1 VPSTLFR
8 IESFVVNT
16 ADNTISCDERAV
28 KVEPKCIKVLNVLA
42 DNAPEAVSREY
53 IHKAVWGERV
63 VVDEALSRVISQL
76 RHALN
81 DNKSKRLIKTIPK
94 LGYKLTVTPS
104 YVNSETSKSDAR
116 APKTSSTQSLSA
128 NSHENAAH
136 TNEKTTRL
144 EGNSPEL
151 LDSPERKDS
160 PELVDSPQPANASE
174 PTSTRSDTNANKV
187 SASTSSNARH
197 KVWLAIV
204 ALIVIAALFF
214 TMSRTTIL
222 KTDSQHETSQQG
234 ITTSVAILPF
244 SQISDDTDSSYISLG
259 LTEEISS
266 SLSTTPGF
274 NVPSRY
280 STLALTKQGLSLAD
294 IAKTLNVN
302 YALEGSVRRIN
313 QSFRISV
320 RLIAPYEDKTLWSE
334 QYDVTSNDLLKV
346 QLDISN
352 AIITRVSA
360 TNTASESVL
369 KSGITDNAAAY
380 QAYLKGTYWWMNGT
394 TSEWFTKAEKAFLQA
409 VNQDPTFS
417 AAYGSLAYIYARYN
431 FYDLYIPQEEAL
443 PKANAAIDSALRL
456 NPYDA
461 NAHNATAIL
470 ATLDYRF
477 DDAQA
482 ALNRVLSRNADN
494 STSLYLSS
502 ELALAKLQPERA
514 LSLAQQALDKEP
526 LSPWVNVNL
535 AIVHYWR
542 GETSL
547 ALATL
552 KRALEIDDMY
562 TWAYVWKARILA
574 LEGNNAA
581 AIEAMEACLSIDP
594 FSSVN
599 AAYLGNLHSLAG
611 NNSKATQWFTH
622 AASLLGDSTI
632 ARFWKTHASR
642 LRKSDVTN
650 TDIALMES
658 LLSEQTQAFSVIP
671 LLTDGYIATEQQKSG
686 YEVILNHFPSLTKPT
701 PIVNSHN
708 VEAALALV
716 RLSSDA
722 PQKAVHIEKAL
733 NEFLRTYSRWA
744 ALSGLQSR
752 YDKLSK
758 RRYKKSEDAS

>member
-1 VPSTLFR
+1 MPSTLFR

-461 NAHNATAIL
+461 NAHNATAVSYTHL
-470 ATLDYRF
+470 TLPT
-477 DDAQA
+477 
-482 ALNRVLSRNADN
+482 NR
-494 STSLYLSS
+494 
-502 ELALAKLQPERA
+502 
-514 LSLAQQALDKEP
+514 
-526 LSPWVNVNL
+526 
-535 AIVHYWR
+535 
-542 GETSL
+542 
-547 ALATL
+547 
-552 KRALEIDDMY
+552 
-562 TWAYVWKARILA
+562 
-574 LEGNNAA
+574 
-581 AIEAMEACLSIDP
+581 
-594 FSSVN
+594 
-599 AAYLGNLHSLAG
+599 
-611 NNSKATQWFTH
+611 
-622 AASLLGDSTI
+622 
-632 ARFWKTHASR
+632 
-642 LRKSDVTN
+642 
-650 TDIALMES
+650 
-658 LLSEQTQAFSVIP
+658 
-671 LLTDGYIATEQQKSG
+671 
-686 YEVILNHFPSLTKPT
+686 EV
-701 PIVNSHN
+701 
-708 VEAALALV
+708 
-716 RLSSDA
+716 
-722 PQKAVHIEKAL
+722 
-733 NEFLRTYSRWA
+733 
-744 ALSGLQSR
+744 
-752 YDKLSK
+752 
-758 RRYKKSEDAS
+758 